1 MIILY
6 SIIPAL
12 CLCIGFYFGFKLG
25 RTNEL
30 PNFKKTEEVQEN
42 SIEEPVQENET
53 EEKDEETEEMK
64 EIKRLGQTWSNLNN
78 YDGSSKGQEE
88 VL

>member
-1 MIILY
+1 MQILY
-6 SIIPAL
+6 SIITAL

-30 PNFKKTEEVQEN
+30 PRFKTRTERKQVQEEK
-42 SIEEPVQENET
+42 EEADVLN
-53 EEKDEETEEMK
+53 KILK
-64 EIKRLGQTWSNLNN
+64 NLDR

-88 VL
+88 IV